1 MEVTLMTTVVIVNPD
16 EIKQFKYGVVVNSS
30 KFLLLGEKVH
40 RLAKI
45 IQEEWHNFEQEDQNL
60 LIRLAYDLIEPNNNI
75 WKFPQ
80 KLWSFVNL
88 LIIKIT
94 GQEREFLFCV
104 NAIDCLVDTILDA
117 IEQEDITYQ
126 EVLSDSLR
134 EVRDNPESGE
144 FVDAK
149 PGSKW
154 LRDLSNNKIRLLY

>member
-1 MEVTLMTTVVIVNPD
+1 MTTVVIVNPY
-16 EIKQFKYGVVVNSS
+16 EIKRFKYGLGVNSS
-30 KFLLLGEKVH
+30 KFLVLGKRVH

-45 IQEEWHNFEQEDQNL
+45 IQEQWHNFEQEDKNL
-60 LIRLAYDLIEPNNNI
+60 LITLAYDLIEPKNSI

-80 KLWSFVNL
+80 KLWFFVNL

-94 GQEREFLFCV
+94 AQEREFIFCV
-104 NAIDCLVDTILDA
+104 NAIDCLVDTILEA

-134 EVRDNPESGE
+134 EVRENPESGE

-149 PGSKW
+149 EGSKW
-154 LRDLSNNKIRLLY
+154 LRDLSNKAFK

>member
-1 MEVTLMTTVVIVNPD
+1 M
-16 EIKQFKYGVVVNSS
+16 
-30 KFLLLGEKVH
+30 
-40 RLAKI
+40 
-45 IQEEWHNFEQEDQNL
+45 

-104 NAIDCLVDTILDA
+104 DAIDCLVDTILDA

-144 FVDAK
+144 FIDAK